1 MTIEMNQRVRVKEP
15 KDYGSMHLYG
25 FIGYVVAIPC
35 EGWYSVLDDEGHR
48 WDVRLEEIDEVIS

>member
-1 MTIEMNQRVRVKEP
+1 MIKIDQRVRVKEP

-35 EGWYSVLDDEGHR
+35 EGWYSVVDDDGNR
-48 WDVRLEEIDEVIS
+48 WDVHVSEISEKL